1 MKKLFVVFAT
11 ISFIACN
18 NKSNT
23 DTSVGTNSGDT
34 VNMTEN
40 VDGIAAGSDCV
51 GTKINIT
58 PTSDSADKASQ

>member
-23 DTSVGTNSGDT
+23 DISVGTNSRDT

-40 VDGIAAGSDCV
+40 VDGIAAGSDSV
-51 GTKINIT
+51 ETKINIT

>member
-40 VDGIAAGSDCV
+40 VDGIAAGSDSV

>member
-23 DTSVGTNSGDT
+23 DTGVGTNIGDT
-34 VNMTEN
+34 VNVTEN
-40 VDGIAAGSDCV
+40 VDSIAAGSDSV